1 MPDLTAAITLTA
13 RAATEATFAPYGA
26 IVPAPAEGDRVPLPL
41 GFEGEPCAGEAV
53 MSMNSVL
60 PPDGP
65 VKLLIERHPF
75 SVQVF
80 VPLGDE
86 PLLVVAALPGIER
99 PGADDLVVFA
109 IPPRHA
115 VIYRV
120 GTWHLGM
127 ASQHAPT
134 TVAGFIRR
142 LPDGSDTEFLELE
155 GAAAI
160 AL

>member
-1 MPDLTAAITLTA
+1 
-13 RAATEATFAPYGA
+13 
-26 IVPAPAEGDRVPLPL
+26 
-41 GFEGEPCAGEAV
+41 

-65 VKLLIERHPF
+65 VPLVIERHPY

-86 PLLVVAALPGIER
+86 PLLVVAALPEIET
-99 PGADDLVVFA
+99 PTVDDFVAFKV
-109 IPPRHA
+109 PPRHA

-127 ASQHAPT
+127 ASQTAPT

-142 LPDGSDTEFLELE
+142 IADGSDTEIRELP
-155 GAAAI
+155 GAAEI
-160 AL
+160 VL

>member
-1 MPDLTAAITLTA
+1 MIDPTATLQA
-13 RAATEATFAPYGA
+13 RAATAENFAPFGA
-26 IVPAPAEGDRVPLPL
+26 IVPAPAVGDRIPLPL
-41 GFEGEPCAGEAV
+41 SFDGEPTDGEAR
-53 MSMNSVL
+53 MSLNSVL
-60 PPDGP
+60 PPEAAVP
-65 VKLLIERHPF
+65 LTIERHPF

-86 PLLVVAALPGIER
+86 PLLVVAAPPEIET
-99 PGADDLVVFA
+99 PGAGDFTAFA

-127 ASQHAPT
+127 ASQTAPT

-142 LPDGSDTEFLELE
+142 IADGSDTEIRQLE
-155 GAAAI
+155 GAFAI
-160 AL
+160 VV